1 MVARNE
7 KVWYNCINYSLCEV
21 RAVQKNLIE
30 KIKESLGSV
39 LPVAAIVFLLMVSI
53 VPVSGELFFM
63 FFVGTVMLVVGIGLF
78 TLGADTSMII
88 IGEEIG
94 AKLVR
99 LKKIWIILPVCFVIG
114 VLVTVAEPDLKVLAD
129 QTPIV
134 DTQVM
139 VWSVGIGVGL
149 FLALAFLRIFLQ
161 IRINVLFIILY
172 AVVFIFACSPLIS
185 PSFIPTAFDSGG
197 VTTGPITVPFI
208 MALGLG
214 LSSIRGD
221 KTSEEDSFGL
231 VAMCSIGPIL
241 TVLLLGA
248 MNSTDTPE
256 QTIAPIG
263 SYDTVSEV
271 FRQFIHAL
279 PHYMKDVFSAII
291 PIVAFFLLF
300 NAVSLKLD
308 KKTLIKIFVG
318 LAFTY
323 FGLVLFLTGANVGF
337 MPIGQYLGESLAGS
351 GYSWILVPIGMI
363 IGYFIV
369 SAEPAVH
376 VLKQQVET
384 ITEGRISAK
393 ALGTSLAIGVA
404 ASVGIA
410 MIRVIT
416 GVSILWFLIPGYALA
431 LIITCFVP
439 PIFTSVAFD
448 AGGVA
453 SGPLTAT
460 FLLPLAMGAS
470 FAAGGNI
477 AEDAFGIVAMVAM
490 TPLLT
495 IQLLGLISK
504 FKAVPKVQVA
514 EGQVFPIA
522 LDASCDTVV
531 FLDGKEKQA

>member
-1 MVARNE
+1 M
-7 KVWYNCINYSLCEV
+7 K
-21 RAVQKNLIE
+21 KNLFE

-39 LPVAAIVFLLMVSI
+39 LPVAAVVFLLMVSI
-53 VPVSGELFFM
+53 VPISGELFFM

-114 VLVTVAEPDLKVLAD
+114 VLVTVAEPDLKVLAE

-134 DTQVM
+134 ETQVM

-161 IRINVLFIILY
+161 IRINILFIILY
-172 AVVFIFACSPLIS
+172 AIVFIFACSPLIS

-241 TVLLLGA
+241 TVLILGA
-248 MNSTDTPE
+248 ANNADNIE
-256 QTIAPIG
+256 QTITPIG
-263 SYDTVSEV
+263 SYETVSEV
-271 FRQFIHAL
+271 FGEFIHAF

-318 LAFTY
+318 LVFTY
-323 FGLVLFLTGANVGF
+323 VGLVLFLTGANVGF

-351 GYSWILVPIGMI
+351 GYSWILVPIGML

-376 VLKQQVET
+376 VLKHQVET

-393 ALGTSLAIGVA
+393 ALGLSLAIGVA

-416 GVSILWFLIPGYALA
+416 GISILWFLIPGYAFA
-431 LIITCFVP
+431 LIISCIVP

-470 FAAGGNI
+470 FASGGNI

-495 IQLLGLISK
+495 IQILGLISK
-504 FKAVPKVQVA
+504 FKSASAVQT
-514 EGQVFPIA
+514 EQGQVFPIT
-522 LDASCDTVV
+522 LDESCDTVV
-531 FLDGKEKQA
+531 ILDRKEG

>member
-1 MVARNE
+1 MSAL
-7 KVWYNCINYSLCEV
+7 K
-21 RAVQKNLIE
+21 KNLIE

-39 LPVAAIVFLLMVSI
+39 LPVAAVVFLLMITI
-53 VPVSGELFFM
+53 VPISGELFFM

-94 AKLVR
+94 AKLVKLR
-99 LKKIWIILPVCFVIG
+99 KTHLILPICFLIG

-139 VWSVGIGVGL
+139 IWAVGVGVGL

-161 IRINVLFIILY
+161 IRISILFIIFY
-172 AVVFIFACSPLIS
+172 AIVFGFACSPLIS

-231 VAMCSIGPIL
+231 VALCSIGPIL
-241 TVLLLGA
+241 TVLILGA
-248 MNSTDTPE
+248 LNSTDTLE
-256 QTIAPIG
+256 QTVTPAG
-263 SYDTVSEV
+263 SYESVSEAFKV
-271 FRQFIHAL
+271 FIDAF
-279 PHYMKDVFSAII
+279 PHYIKDVASALLPII
-291 PIVAFFLLF
+291 VFFLIF

-308 KKTLIKIFVG
+308 KKMLIKIFIG

-323 FGLVLFLTGANVGF
+323 VGLVLFLTGANVGF

-351 GYSWILVPIGMI
+351 TYSWILVPIGML

-376 VLKQQVET
+376 VLKHQVET

-393 ALGTSLAIGVA
+393 ALGLSLALGVA

-410 MIRVIT
+410 MIRVLT
-416 GVSILWFLIPGYALA
+416 GVSIMWFLIPGYALA
-431 LIITCFVP
+431 LIISCIVP

-460 FLLPLAMGAS
+460 FLLPLAMGACS
-470 FAAGGNI
+470 AAGGNI

-495 IQLLGLISK
+495 IQILGLISM
-504 FKAVPKVQVA
+504 FKSAPAAKTNDGA
-514 EGQVFPIA
+514 MFPIL
-522 LDASCDTVV
+522 LDAGCDTAV
-531 FLDGKEKQA
+531 FLDIEKEETV

>member
-1 MVARNE
+1 
-7 KVWYNCINYSLCEV
+7 
-21 RAVQKNLIE
+21 
-30 KIKESLGSV
+30 
-39 LPVAAIVFLLMVSI
+39 
-53 VPVSGELFFM
+53 M
-63 FFVGTVMLVVGIGLF
+63 FFVGTVMLVVGIGMF
-78 TLGADTSMII
+78 TLGADTSMIV

-99 LKKIWIILPVCFVIG
+99 LKKVWIILPVCFVIG

-139 VWSVGIGVGL
+139 IWSVGIGVGL

-161 IRINVLFIILY
+161 IKINVLFIILY
-172 AVVFIFACSPLIS
+172 AIVFIFACSPLIS

-231 VAMCSIGPIL
+231 VAMCSVGPIL
-241 TVLLLGA
+241 TVLILGA
-248 MNSTDTPE
+248 ANNTNTPE

-263 SYDTVSEV
+263 SYETVAEV
-271 FRQFIHAL
+271 FQTFIHAL

-323 FGLVLFLTGANVGF
+323 IGLVLFLTGANVGF

-393 ALGTSLAIGVA
+393 ALGLSLAIGVA

-416 GVSILWFLIPGYALA
+416 GISILWFLIPGYAFA
-431 LIITCFVP
+431 LIISCVVP

-495 IQLLGLISK
+495 IQILGLVSK
-504 FKAVPKVQVA
+504 FKSAPKVQAA
-514 EGQVFPIA
+514 EGQVFPIT

-531 FLDGKEKQA
+531 FLDRKDG

>member
-1 MVARNE
+1 M
-7 KVWYNCINYSLCEV
+7 K
-21 RAVQKNLIE
+21 KNLIE

-39 LPVAAIVFLLMVSI
+39 LPVAAVVFLLIISI
-53 VPVSGELFFM
+53 VPISGELFFM
-63 FFVGTVMLVVGIGLF
+63 FFVGTILLVVGIGLF

-88 IGEEIG
+88 IGEQIG
-94 AKLVR
+94 AKLVKMR
-99 LKKIWIILPVCFVIG
+99 KVWLILPICFLIG

-129 QTPIV
+129 QTPIA
-134 DTQVM
+134 DSTVM
-139 VWSVGIGVGL
+139 IWSVGIGVGL

-161 IRINVLFIILY
+161 VKISALFILFY
-172 AVVFIFACSPLIS
+172 ALVFIFACSPLIS
-185 PSFIPTAFDSGG
+185 PDFIPTAFDSGG

-221 KTSEEDSFGL
+221 KTSAEDSFGL
-231 VAMCSIGPIL
+231 VAMCSIGPII
-241 TVLLLGA
+241 TVLILGA
-248 MNSTDTPE
+248 LNNTDIPE
-256 QTIAPIG
+256 QTLTPAG
-263 SYDTVSEV
+263 SYDSVSEAFMEFV
-271 FRQFIHAL
+271 KAF
-279 PHYMKDVFSAII
+279 PHYMEEVAAAIL
-291 PIVAFFLLF
+291 PVIVFFLLF
-300 NAVSLKLD
+300 NFISLKLD

-323 FGLVLFLTGANVGF
+323 IGLVLFLTGANVGF

-351 GYSWILVPIGMI
+351 GYSWILVPIGML

-384 ITEGRISAK
+384 ITEGRISAR
-393 ALGTSLAIGVA
+393 ALGTSLALGVA
-404 ASVGIA
+404 VSVGIA
-410 MIRVIT
+410 MLRCIT
-416 GVSILWFLIPGYALA
+416 GISILWFLIPGYALA
-431 LIITCFVP
+431 LIISLIVP

-460 FLLPLAMGAS
+460 FLLPLAMGACS
-470 FAAGGNI
+470 ASGGSI

-495 IQLLGLISK
+495 IQILGLISR
-504 FKAVPKVQVA
+504 FKAAPVTKTAVQGVY
-514 EGQVFPIA
+514 PII
-522 LDASCDTVV
+522 LDASCDTAVW
-531 FLDGKEKQA
+531 LDEGKGGAK

>member
-1 MVARNE
+1 M
-7 KVWYNCINYSLCEV
+7 
-21 RAVQKNLIE
+21 RALKKNLIE

-39 LPVAAIVFLLMVSI
+39 LPVAAVVFLLMVSI
-53 VPVSGELFFM
+53 VPISGELFFM

-88 IGEEIG
+88 IGEKIG

-99 LKKIWIILPVCFVIG
+99 LKKVWIILPVCFVIG

-134 DTQVM
+134 DTQIM
-139 VWSVGIGVGL
+139 IWAVGIGVGL

-172 AVVFIFACSPLIS
+172 ALVFIFACSPLIS

-231 VAMCSIGPIL
+231 VAMCSVGPIL
-241 TVLLLGA
+241 TVLILGA
-248 MNSTDTPE
+248 ANSTDTAE

-263 SYDTVSEV
+263 SYETVAEV
-271 FRQFIHAL
+271 FRQFIHAF
-279 PHYMKDVFSAII
+279 PHYIKDVFSAII

-323 FGLVLFLTGANVGF
+323 IGLVLFLTGANVGF

-384 ITEGRISAK
+384 ITEGCISAK
-393 ALGTSLAIGVA
+393 ALGLSLAIGVA

-416 GVSILWFLIPGYALA
+416 GISILWFLIPGYAFA
-431 LIITCFVP
+431 LIITCVVP

-470 FAAGGNI
+470 YASGGNI

-495 IQLLGLISK
+495 IQLLGLVSK
-504 FKAVPKVQVA
+504 VKSAPKLQTA

-531 FLDGKEKQA
+531 FLDRKDG

>member
-1 MVARNE
+1 M
-7 KVWYNCINYSLCEV
+7 K
-21 RAVQKNLIE
+21 KNLLE

-39 LPVAAIVFLLMVSI
+39 LPVAAIVFLLMISI
-53 VPVSGELFFM
+53 VPVSGEMFFM
-63 FFVGTVMLVVGIGLF
+63 FFVGTVLLVVGIGLF

-99 LKKIWIILPVCFVIG
+99 LKKVWLILPICFIIG

-129 QTPIV
+129 QTPIA
-134 DTQVM
+134 DSQVM
-139 VWSVGIGVGL
+139 IWSVGIGVGI

-161 IRINVLFIILY
+161 IKISYLFVIFY
-172 AVVFIFACSPLIS
+172 ALVFIFACSPLIT
-185 PSFIPTAFDSGG
+185 PDFIPTAFDSGG

-241 TVLLLGA
+241 TVLILGA
-248 MNSTDTPE
+248 MNSTEIPE
-256 QTIAPIG
+256 QTIEPIG
-263 SYDTVSEV
+263 DYDFVSEV
-271 FRQFIHAL
+271 FRKFSHSL
-279 PHYMKDVFSAII
+279 PHYMEEVAMAIL
-291 PIVAFFLLF
+291 PIIVFFLIF
-300 NAVSLKLD
+300 NFISLKLD

-318 LAFTY
+318 LIFTY
-323 FGLVLFLTGANVGF
+323 IGLVLFLTGANVGF
-337 MPIGQYLGESLAGS
+337 MPIGQYIGESLAGS
-351 GYSWILVPIGMI
+351 GFSWILIPIGMI

-384 ITEGRISAK
+384 ITEGRISAR
-393 ALGTSLAIGVA
+393 ALGISLAVGVSV
-404 ASVGIA
+404 SVGIA
-410 MIRVIT
+410 MLRVIT
-416 GVSILWFLIPGYALA
+416 GISILWFLIPGYAFA
-431 LIITCFVP
+431 LIISFIVP

-477 AEDAFGIVAMVAM
+477 ASDAFGIVAMVAM

-495 IQLLGLISK
+495 IQILGLISK
-504 FKAVPKVQVA
+504 FRTSPRAVSD
-514 EGQVFPIA
+514 EGQIFRISLTA
-522 LDASCDTVV
+522 DCDDIIV
-531 FLDGKEKQA
+531 LEKEGV

>member
-1 MVARNE
+1 M
-7 KVWYNCINYSLCEV
+7 
-21 RAVQKNLIE
+21 QKNLLE

-39 LPVAAIVFLLMVSI
+39 LPVAAIVFLLMISI
-53 VPVSGELFFM
+53 VPVSGEMFFM
-63 FFVGTVMLVVGIGLF
+63 FFMGTVMLVVGIGLF

-99 LKKIWIILPVCFVIG
+99 LKKVWLILPVCFIIG

-134 DTQVM
+134 DTSVM
-139 VWSVGIGVGL
+139 IWAVGIGVGV

-161 IRINVLFIILY
+161 IKISVLFVIFY
-172 AVVFIFACSPLIS
+172 AITFIFACSPLIS
-185 PSFIPTAFDSGG
+185 PDFIPTAFDSGG

-241 TVLLLGA
+241 TVLILGA
-248 MNSTDTPE
+248 LNNTDIPE
-256 QTIAPIG
+256 QTIEPIG
-263 SYDTVSEV
+263 DYSLVSEV
-271 FRQFIHAL
+271 FGHFAYAL
-279 PHYMKDVFSAII
+279 PHYMKDVAMAIL
-291 PIVAFFLLF
+291 PIVAFFLFF

-318 LAFTY
+318 LVFTY
-323 FGLVLFLTGANVGF
+323 IGLVLFLTGANAGF
-337 MPIGQYLGESLAGS
+337 MPIGQYIGESLSGS
-351 GYSWILVPIGMI
+351 GYSWILVPIGMV

-393 ALGTSLAIGVA
+393 ALGISLAVGVSV
-404 ASVGIA
+404 SVGIA

-416 GVSILWFLIPGYALA
+416 GISILWFLIPGYAMA
-431 LIITCFVP
+431 LIISFLVP

-477 AEDAFGIVAMVAM
+477 ATDAFGIVAMVAM

-495 IQLLGLISK
+495 IQILGLVSR
-504 FKAVPKVQVA
+504 FRVSPRA
-514 EGQVFPIA
+514 EVREGTIFPIA
-522 LDASCDTVV
+522 LTPDCDDVIV
-531 FLDGKEKQA
+531 LEKEGV

>member
-1 MVARNE
+1 M
-7 KVWYNCINYSLCEV
+7 
-21 RAVQKNLIE
+21 E

-39 LPVAAIVFLLMVSI
+39 LPVAAIVFILMLTI
-53 VPVSGELFFM
+53 VPVSGEMFFM
-63 FFVGTVMLVVGIGLF
+63 FFTGTVMLVVGIGLF

-99 LKKIWIILPVCFVIG
+99 LKKIWLILPVCFIIG

-139 VWSVGIGVGL
+139 VWSVGIGVGA

-161 IRINVLFIILY
+161 IKISVLFVIFYGL
-172 AVVFIFACSPLIS
+172 VFIFACSPLIS
-185 PSFIPTAFDSGG
+185 SSFIPTAFDSGG

-241 TVLLLGA
+241 TVLVLGA
-248 MNSTDTPE
+248 LSNTDIPQ
-256 QTIAPIG
+256 QTLEPIG
-263 SYDTVSEV
+263 EYDFVSEV
-271 FRQFIHAL
+271 FHQFTHAL
-279 PHYMKDVFSAII
+279 PHYMKDVAMAIL
-291 PIVAFFLLF
+291 PIIAFFVLF
-300 NAVSLKLD
+300 NAISLKLD

-323 FGLVLFLTGANVGF
+323 IGLVLFLTGANTGF
-337 MPIGQYLGESLAGS
+337 MPIGQYLGESLAGG
-351 GYSWILVPIGMI
+351 GYSWVLIPIGMI

-393 ALGTSLAIGVA
+393 ALGMSLAIGVA
-404 ASVGIA
+404 SSVGIA
-410 MIRVIT
+410 MLRVIT
-416 GVSILWFLIPGYALA
+416 GISILWFLIPGYALA
-431 LIITCFVP
+431 LIISFIVP

-470 FAAGGNI
+470 FAAGGNM

-495 IQLLGLISK
+495 IQILGLISK
-504 FKAVPKVQVA
+504 FKSAPKSTA
-514 EGQVFPIA
+514 IEGQIFPIV
-522 LDASCDTVV
+522 LDASCDTIVV
-531 FLDGKEKQA
+531 LDKKEGV

>member
-1 MVARNE
+1 MSAL
-7 KVWYNCINYSLCEV
+7 K
-21 RAVQKNLIE
+21 KNLTE
-30 KIKESLGSV
+30 KIKESLASV
-39 LPVAAIVFLLMVSI
+39 LPVAAVVFLLMISI
-53 VPVSGELFFM
+53 VPISGELFFM
-63 FFVGTVMLVVGIGLF
+63 FFVGTVLLVVGIGLF

-88 IGEEIG
+88 IGEQIG
-94 AKLVR
+94 AKLVKMR
-99 LKKIWIILPVCFVIG
+99 KIWLILPVCFLIG
-114 VLVTVAEPDLKVLAD
+114 ALVTVAEPDLKVLAD

-134 DTQVM
+134 DSTVM
-139 VWSVGIGVGL
+139 IWAVGIGVGL
-149 FLALAFLRIFLQ
+149 FLAIAFLRIFLQ
-161 IRINVLFIILY
+161 IRISVLFIIFY
-172 AVVFIFACSPLIS
+172 ALVFGFACSPLIS
-185 PSFIPTAFDSGG
+185 AGFIPTAFDSGG

-221 KTSEEDSFGL
+221 KTSAEDSFGL

-241 TVLLLGA
+241 TVLILGA
-248 MNSTDTPE
+248 MNNTNAIE
-256 QTIAPIG
+256 QTLTPAG
-263 SYDTVSEV
+263 SYESVSEA
-271 FRQFIHAL
+271 FAQFLKAF
-279 PHYMKDVFSAII
+279 PHYMEEVASALL
-291 PIVAFFLLF
+291 PVVAFFLVF
-300 NAVSLKLD
+300 NLISLKLD

-323 FGLVLFLTGANVGF
+323 IGLVLFLTGANVGF

-351 GYSWILVPIGMI
+351 KFSWLIIPIGML

-384 ITEGRISAK
+384 ITEGRISAR
-393 ALGTSLAIGVA
+393 ALGTSLALGVA

-410 MIRVIT
+410 MLRCLT
-416 GVSILWFLIPGYALA
+416 GISILWFIIPGYALA
-431 LIITCFVP
+431 LIISCIVP

-460 FLLPLAMGAS
+460 FLLPLAMGACS
-470 FAAGGNI
+470 AVGGNI

-495 IQLLGLISK
+495 IQILGLISK
-504 FKAVPKVQVA
+504 FKAAPATKA
-514 EGQVFPIA
+514 PAGVFPIV
-522 LDASCDTVV
+522 LDAQCDKAVW
-531 FLDGKEKQA
+531 LDNGKDGAL

>member
-1 MVARNE
+1 M
-7 KVWYNCINYSLCEV
+7 K
-21 RAVQKNLIE
+21 KNLVD

-39 LPVAAIVFLLMVSI
+39 LPVAAVVFLLMISI
-53 VPVSGELFFM
+53 VPISGELFFM

-94 AKLVR
+94 AKLVKMR
-99 LKKIWIILPVCFVIG
+99 KIWLILPICFVIG
-114 VLVTVAEPDLKVLAD
+114 VLVTVAEPDLKVLAE

-139 VWSVGIGVGL
+139 IWSVGIGVGL
-149 FLALAFLRIFLQ
+149 FLAFAFLRIFLQ
-161 IRINVLFIILY
+161 IRISVLFIIFY
-172 AVVFIFACSPLIS
+172 ALVFIFACSPLIS
-185 PSFIPTAFDSGG
+185 HSFIPTAFDSGG

-221 KTSEEDSFGL
+221 KTSAEDSFGL
-231 VAMCSIGPIL
+231 VAMCSIGPII
-241 TVLLLGA
+241 TVLILGA
-248 MNSTDTPE
+248 LNSTDTIE
-256 QTIAPIG
+256 QTLTPAG
-263 SYDTVSEV
+263 SYESVSEAFMEFV
-271 FRQFIHAL
+271 YAF
-279 PHYMKDVFSAII
+279 PHYLKDVASAIL
-291 PIVAFFLLF
+291 PIVAFFLIF

-318 LAFTY
+318 LVFTY
-323 FGLVLFLTGANVGF
+323 VGLVLFLTGANVGF
-337 MPIGQYLGESLAGS
+337 MPIGQYLGESLAGG
-351 GYSWILVPIGMI
+351 GYSWLLVPIGML

-384 ITEGRISAK
+384 ITEGRITGK
-393 ALGTSLAIGVA
+393 ALGLSLALGVA

-410 MIRVIT
+410 MLRVLT
-416 GVSILWFLIPGYALA
+416 GISILWFLIPGYVLA
-431 LIITCFVP
+431 LIISCIVP

-460 FLLPLAMGAS
+460 FLLPLAMGACS
-470 FAAGGNI
+470 AVGGNI

-495 IQLLGLISK
+495 IQILGLVSK
-504 FKAVPKVQVA
+504 FKSAPAVAAPA
-514 EGQVFPIA
+514 GVFPIA
-522 LDASCDTVV
+522 LDASLDTVV
-531 FLDGKEKQA
+531 WLDSGKDGAN

>member
-1 MVARNE
+1 MSAL
-7 KVWYNCINYSLCEV
+7 K
-21 RAVQKNLIE
+21 KNLIE

-39 LPVAAIVFLLMVSI
+39 LPVAAVVFLLMVSI
-53 VPVSGELFFM
+53 VPISGELFFM
-63 FFVGTVMLVVGIGLF
+63 FFVGTVLLVVGIGLF

-94 AKLVR
+94 AKLVKMR
-99 LKKIWIILPVCFVIG
+99 KVWLILPVCFLIG

-139 VWSVGIGVGL
+139 IWSVGIGVGL
-149 FLALAFLRIFLQ
+149 FLAIAFLRIFLQ
-161 IRINVLFIILY
+161 IRISVLFIIFY
-172 AVVFIFACSPLIS
+172 AIVFIFACSPLIS
-185 PSFIPTAFDSGG
+185 SSFIPTAFDSGG

-241 TVLLLGA
+241 TVLILGA
-248 MNSTDTPE
+248 LNNTDTPE
-256 QTIAPIG
+256 QTLTPAG
-263 SYDTVSEV
+263 SYESVSEAFQV
-271 FRQFIHAL
+271 FVHAF
-279 PHYMKDVFSAII
+279 PHYMKDVASALLPII
-291 PIVAFFLLF
+291 VFFLVF
-300 NAVSLKLD
+300 NAISLKLD
-308 KKTLIKIFVG
+308 KKTLIKIFIG
-318 LAFTY
+318 LVFTY
-323 FGLVLFLTGANVGF
+323 VGLVLFLTGANVGF
-337 MPIGQYLGESLAGS
+337 MPIGQYLGESLAG
-351 GYSWILVPIGMI
+351 GKFSWILIPIGML

-393 ALGTSLAIGVA
+393 ALGLSLALGVA

-410 MIRVIT
+410 MIRVLT
-416 GVSILWFLIPGYALA
+416 GVSILWFLIPGYAFA
-431 LIITCFVP
+431 LIISCIVP

-460 FLLPLAMGAS
+460 FLLPLAMGACS
-470 FAAGGNI
+470 AVGGNI

-495 IQLLGLISK
+495 IQILGLISK
-504 FKAVPKVQVA
+504 FKSAPVTKA
-514 EGQVFPIA
+514 ETGLVLPIV
-522 LDASCDTVV
+522 LDAGCDTAV
-531 FLDGKEKQA
+531 FLDKSKEETV

>member
-1 MVARNE
+1 M
-7 KVWYNCINYSLCEV
+7 
-21 RAVQKNLIE
+21 QKNLIE

-39 LPVAAIVFLLMVSI
+39 LPVAAIVFLLMISI

-99 LKKIWIILPVCFVIG
+99 LKKVWIILPVCFVIG

-134 DTQVM
+134 ETQTM

-172 AVVFIFACSPLIS
+172 AVTFIFACSPLIS

-241 TVLLLGA
+241 TVLILGA
-248 MNSTDTPE
+248 ANSTDTPE

-263 SYDTVSEV
+263 SYETVSEV
-271 FRQFIHAL
+271 FGQFVHAL

-323 FGLVLFLTGANVGF
+323 IGLVLFLTGANVGF

-376 VLKQQVET
+376 VLKHQVET

-393 ALGTSLAIGVA
+393 ALGLSLAIGVA

-416 GVSILWFLIPGYALA
+416 GISILWFLIPGYAFA
-431 LIITCFVP
+431 LIITCVVP

-495 IQLLGLISK
+495 IQILGLVSK
-504 FKAVPKVQVA
+504 FKSAPKVQPA
-514 EGQVFPIA
+514 EGQVFPIT
-522 LDASCDTVV
+522 LDASCDAVIL
-531 FLDGKEKQA
+531 LDRKEV

>member
-1 MVARNE
+1 MS
-7 KVWYNCINYSLCEV
+7 SLK
-21 RAVQKNLIE
+21 KNLIE

-39 LPVAAIVFLLMVSI
+39 LPVAAVVFLLMVSI

-63 FFVGTVMLVVGIGLF
+63 FFVGTLMLVVGIGLF
-78 TLGADTSMII
+78 TLGADTSMLI
-88 IGEEIG
+88 IGEKIG

-99 LKKIWIILPVCFVIG
+99 LKKVWIILPVCFVIG

-134 DTQVM
+134 DTKVM
-139 VWSVGIGVGL
+139 IWSVGIGVGL
-149 FLALAFLRIFLQ
+149 FLALAFLRIFMQ
-161 IRINVLFIILY
+161 VKINVLFIVFY
-172 AVVFIFACSPLIS
+172 ALVFIFVCSPLIS

-221 KTSEEDSFGL
+221 KTSDEDSFGL

-241 TVLLLGA
+241 TVLILGA
-248 MNSTDTPE
+248 TNSTDNIE
-256 QTIAPIG
+256 QAINPIG
-263 SYDTVSEV
+263 SYETVAEA
-271 FRQFIHAL
+271 FRTFIYAL
-279 PHYMKDVFSAII
+279 PHYMKDVLSAII
-291 PIVAFFLLF
+291 PIIAFFLLF

-308 KKTLIKIFVG
+308 RKTLIKIFVG
-318 LAFTY
+318 LVFTY
-323 FGLVLFLTGANVGF
+323 VGLVLFLTGANIGF
-337 MPIGQYLGESLAGS
+337 MPIGQYLGENLSGG

-376 VLKQQVET
+376 VLKHQVET

-393 ALGTSLAIGVA
+393 TLGLSLAIGVA

-416 GVSILWFLIPGYALA
+416 GVSILWFLIPGYAFA
-431 LIITCFVP
+431 LIISCVVP

-477 AEDAFGIVAMVAM
+477 AEDAFGIIAMVAM

-495 IQLLGLISK
+495 IQILGLTSK
-504 FKAVPKVQVA
+504 FKPVSKTQTTV
-514 EGQVFPIA
+514 GQTFPIT

-531 FLDGKEKQA
+531 LLDRKEG

>member
-1 MVARNE
+1 MNAL
-7 KVWYNCINYSLCEV
+7 K
-21 RAVQKNLIE
+21 KNLIE

-39 LPVAAIVFLLMVSI
+39 LPVAAVVFLLMISI
-53 VPVSGELFFM
+53 VPISGELFFM

-88 IGEEIG
+88 IGEKIG
-94 AKLVR
+94 AKLVKMR
-99 LKKIWIILPVCFVIG
+99 KIWFILPVCFLIG

-134 DTQVM
+134 DSQIM
-139 VWSVGIGVGL
+139 IWSVGVGVGL

-161 IRINVLFIILY
+161 IRISVLFIIFY
-172 AVVFIFACSPLIS
+172 ALVFIFACSPLIS
-185 PSFIPTAFDSGG
+185 PGFIPTAFDSGG

-221 KTSEEDSFGL
+221 KTSAEDSFGL

-241 TVLLLGA
+241 TVLILGA
-248 MNSTDTPE
+248 LNNTETAEQALTP
-256 QTIAPIG
+256 AG
-263 SYDTVSEV
+263 SYESVSEA
-271 FRQFIHAL
+271 FMEFIKAF
-279 PHYMKDVFSAII
+279 PHYMKDVASALI
-291 PIVAFFLLF
+291 PVVVFFLIF
-300 NAVSLKLD
+300 NVISLKLD

-318 LAFTY
+318 LGFTY
-323 FGLVLFLTGANVGF
+323 IGLVLFLTGANVGF

-351 GYSWILVPIGMI
+351 GYSWILVPIGML

-393 ALGTSLAIGVA
+393 ALGLSLALGVS

-410 MIRVIT
+410 MLRVLT
-416 GVSILWFLIPGYALA
+416 GISILWFLIPGYALA
-431 LIITCFVP
+431 LIISLIVP

-460 FLLPLAMGAS
+460 FLLPLAMGACS
-470 FAAGGNI
+470 AAGGNI

-495 IQLLGLISK
+495 IQILGLISK
-504 FKAVPKVQVA
+504 FKTAPKTKIPA
-514 EGQVFPIA
+514 GVFPIT
-522 LDASCDTVV
+522 LDAVCDKAVW
-531 FLDGKEKQA
+531 LDNGKGGAM

>member
-1 MVARNE
+1 M
-7 KVWYNCINYSLCEV
+7 K
-21 RAVQKNLIE
+21 KNLIE

-39 LPVAAIVFLLMVSI
+39 LPVAAVVFLLMISI
-53 VPVSGELFFM
+53 VPISGELFFM
-63 FFVGTVMLVVGIGLF
+63 FFVGTVMLVLGIGLF

-88 IGEEIG
+88 IGEKIG
-94 AKLVR
+94 AKLVKMR
-99 LKKIWIILPVCFVIG
+99 KVWLILPVCFLIG

-134 DTQVM
+134 DSQVM
-139 VWSVGIGVGL
+139 IWSVGIGVGL
-149 FLALAFLRIFLQ
+149 FLAIAFLRIFLQ
-161 IRINVLFIILY
+161 IRISVLFIIFY
-172 AVVFIFACSPLIS
+172 AIVFIFACSPLIT
-185 PSFIPTAFDSGG
+185 PDFIPTAFDSGG

-221 KTSEEDSFGL
+221 KTSAEDSFGL
-231 VAMCSIGPIL
+231 VALCSIGPIL
-241 TVLLLGA
+241 TVLILGA
-248 MNSTDTPE
+248 LSGTETPA
-256 QTIAPIG
+256 QTLTPAG
-263 SYDTVSEV
+263 SYESVSEAFMEFV
-271 FRQFIHAL
+271 KAL
-279 PHYMKDVFSAII
+279 PHYMEDVASALL
-291 PIVAFFLLF
+291 PIVVFFLIF
-300 NAVSLKLD
+300 NFISLKLD

-318 LAFTY
+318 LVFTY
-323 FGLVLFLTGANVGF
+323 IGLVLFLTGANVGF

-351 GYSWILVPIGMI
+351 GYSWILVPIGMV

-393 ALGTSLAIGVA
+393 ALGTSLALGVA

-410 MIRVIT
+410 MLRCLT
-416 GVSILWFLIPGYALA
+416 GISILWFLIPGYALA
-431 LIITCFVP
+431 LIISCIVP

-460 FLLPLAMGAS
+460 FLLPLAMGACS
-470 FAAGGNI
+470 AAGGNI
-477 AEDAFGIVAMVAM
+477 AADAFGIVAMVAM

-495 IQLLGLISK
+495 IQILGLISK
-504 FKAVPKVQVA
+504 FKAAPVSKTAPA
-514 EGQVFPIA
+514 GVFPITLGADCDKAVWLDNGKDGA
-522 LDASCDTVV
+522 L
-531 FLDGKEKQA
+531 

>member
-1 MVARNE
+1 MKRNL
-7 KVWYNCINYSLCEV
+7 V
-21 RAVQKNLIE
+21 E
-30 KIKESLGSV
+30 KIKESLSSV
-39 LPVAAIVFLLMVSI
+39 LPVAAVVFLLMISI
-53 VPVSGELFFM
+53 VDISGELFFM

-94 AKLVR
+94 AKLVKMR
-99 LKKIWIILPVCFVIG
+99 KVWLILPICFLIG

-149 FLALAFLRIFLQ
+149 FLTLAFLRIFLQ
-161 IRINVLFIILY
+161 VKISVLFIIFY
-172 AVVFIFACSPLIS
+172 AIVFIFACSPLIS
-185 PSFIPTAFDSGG
+185 PGFIPTAFDSGG

-221 KTSEEDSFGL
+221 KTSAEDSFGL
-231 VAMCSIGPIL
+231 VAMCSIGPII
-241 TVLLLGA
+241 TVLILGA
-248 MNSTDTPE
+248 LNSTETVE
-256 QTIAPIG
+256 QTLTSAG
-263 SYDTVSEV
+263 SYESVSEA
-271 FRQFIHAL
+271 FMQFIYAF
-279 PHYMKDVFSAII
+279 PHYLKDVASAII
-291 PIVAFFLLF
+291 PIIAFFLLF
-300 NAVSLKLD
+300 NVISLKLD

-318 LAFTY
+318 LVFTY
-323 FGLVLFLTGANVGF
+323 IGLVLFLTGANVGF
-337 MPIGQYLGESLAGS
+337 MPIGQYLGESLAAS

-393 ALGTSLAIGVA
+393 ALGMSLALGVA

-410 MIRVIT
+410 MLRVLT
-416 GVSILWFLIPGYALA
+416 GVSILWFLIPGYALS
-431 LIITCFVP
+431 LIITFFVP

-460 FLLPLAMGAS
+460 FLLPLAMGACS
-470 FAAGGNI
+470 AAGGNI

-495 IQLLGLISK
+495 IQILGLISR
-504 FKAVPKVQVA
+504 FKTAPVVQAPV
-514 EGQVFPIA
+514 GQAFPIV
-522 LDASCDTVV
+522 LDAACDTAVW
-531 FLDGKEKQA
+531 LDKEKEVG

>member
-1 MVARNE
+1 M
-7 KVWYNCINYSLCEV
+7 I
-21 RAVQKNLIE
+21 
-30 KIKESLGSV
+30 
-39 LPVAAIVFLLMVSI
+39 SI
-53 VPVSGELFFM
+53 VPISGELFFM
-63 FFVGTVMLVVGIGLF
+63 FFVGTVLLVVGIGLF

-88 IGEEIG
+88 IGEQIG
-94 AKLVR
+94 AKLVKMR
-99 LKKIWIILPVCFVIG
+99 KIWLILPVCFLIG
-114 VLVTVAEPDLKVLAD
+114 ALVTVAEPDLKVLAD

-134 DTQVM
+134 DSTVM
-139 VWSVGIGVGL
+139 IWAVGIGVGL

-161 IRINVLFIILY
+161 IRISMLFIIFY
-172 AVVFIFACSPLIS
+172 ALVFGFACSPLIS
-185 PSFIPTAFDSGG
+185 SGFIPTSFDSGG

-221 KTSEEDSFGL
+221 KTSAEDSFGL

-241 TVLLLGA
+241 TVLILGA
-248 MNSTDTPE
+248 MNNTDTIE
-256 QTIAPIG
+256 QTLTPAG
-263 SYDTVSEV
+263 SYESVSEA
-271 FRQFIHAL
+271 FAQFLKAF
-279 PHYMKDVFSAII
+279 PHYMEEVASALL
-291 PIVAFFLLF
+291 PVVAFFLVF
-300 NAVSLKLD
+300 NLISLKLD

-323 FGLVLFLTGANVGF
+323 IGLVLFLTGANVGF

-351 GYSWILVPIGMI
+351 KFSWLIIPIGML

-384 ITEGRISAK
+384 ITEGRISAR
-393 ALGTSLAIGVA
+393 ALGTSLALGVA

-410 MIRVIT
+410 MLRCLT
-416 GVSILWFLIPGYALA
+416 GISILWFIIPGYALA
-431 LIITCFVP
+431 LIISCIVP

-460 FLLPLAMGAS
+460 FLLPLAMGACS
-470 FAAGGNI
+470 AVGGNI

-495 IQLLGLISK
+495 IQILGLISK
-504 FKAVPKVQVA
+504 FKAAPATKA
-514 EGQVFPIA
+514 PAGVFPIV
-522 LDASCDTVV
+522 LDAQCDKAVW
-531 FLDGKEKQA
+531 LDNGKDGAL

>member
-1 MVARNE
+1 M
-7 KVWYNCINYSLCEV
+7 
-21 RAVQKNLIE
+21 QKNLIE

-39 LPVAAIVFLLMVSI
+39 LPVAAIVCLLMVSI

-63 FFVGTVMLVVGIGLF
+63 FFVGTVMLVLGIGLF

-139 VWSVGIGVGL
+139 VWSVGLGVGL

-172 AVVFIFACSPLIS
+172 AAVFIFACSPLIS

-231 VAMCSIGPIL
+231 VAMCSVGPIL
-241 TVLLLGA
+241 TVLILGA
-248 MNSTDTPE
+248 ANSTDAPE

-263 SYDTVSEV
+263 SYETVAEV
-271 FRQFIHAL
+271 FRTFIHAF

-323 FGLVLFLTGANVGF
+323 IGLVLFLTGANVGF
-337 MPIGQYLGESLAGS
+337 MPIGQYLGESLADS

-393 ALGTSLAIGVA
+393 ALGLSLAIGVA

-416 GVSILWFLIPGYALA
+416 GVSILWFLIPGYAFA
-431 LIITCFVP
+431 LIISCVVP

-470 FAAGGNI
+470 YAAGGNI

-495 IQLLGLISK
+495 IQILGLVSK
-504 FKAVPKVQVA
+504 FKAAPKVQTA
-514 EGQVFPIA
+514 EGQVFPIT
-522 LDASCDTVV
+522 LDASCDAVV
-531 FLDGKEKQA
+531 LLDRKDVQHI

>member
-1 MVARNE
+1 M
-7 KVWYNCINYSLCEV
+7 KS
-21 RAVQKNLIE
+21 NLIE

-39 LPVAAIVFLLMVSI
+39 LPVTAVVFLLMVSI
-53 VPVSGELFFM
+53 VPISGELFFM
-63 FFVGTVMLVVGIGLF
+63 FFVGTVMLVLGIGLF

-88 IGEEIG
+88 IGEQIG

-99 LKKIWIILPVCFVIG
+99 LKKIWLILPLCFVIG

-134 DTQVM
+134 ETQVM

-149 FLALAFLRIFLQ
+149 FLAISFLRIFLQ
-161 IRINVLFIILY
+161 IRINVLFIIFY
-172 AVVFIFACSPLIS
+172 AIVFCFACSPLIS

-241 TVLLLGA
+241 TVLILGA
-248 MNSTDTPE
+248 MNSTDNIQQTLTPAGE
-256 QTIAPIG
+256 YSSVA
-263 SYDTVSEV
+263 EA
-271 FRQFIHAL
+271 FREFIVAF
-279 PHYMKDVFSAII
+279 PHYLKDVASAIL
-291 PIVAFFLLF
+291 PIIAFFLLF

-318 LAFTY
+318 LTFTY
-323 FGLVLFLTGANVGF
+323 LGLVLFLTGANIGF
-337 MPIGQYLGESLAGS
+337 MPIGQYLGEHLAGTK
-351 GYSWILVPIGMI
+351 YSWILVPIGVL

-393 ALGTSLAIGVA
+393 ALGLSLALGVG

-416 GVSILWFLIPGYALA
+416 GVSILWFLIPGYAFA
-431 LIITCFVP
+431 LIISCIVP

-470 FAAGGNI
+470 AAAGGNI

-495 IQLLGLISK
+495 IQILGLISK
-504 FKAVPKVQVA
+504 FKSAPEVKAA
-514 EGQVFPIA
+514 EGQVFPIT
-522 LDASCDTVV
+522 LDEYCDTAV
-531 FLDGKEKQA
+531 FVERKDG

>member
-1 MVARNE
+1 M
-7 KVWYNCINYSLCEV
+7 K
-21 RAVQKNLIE
+21 KNLVD

-39 LPVAAIVFLLMVSI
+39 LPVAAVVFLLMISI
-53 VPVSGELFFM
+53 VPISGELFFM

-94 AKLVR
+94 AKLVKMR
-99 LKKIWIILPVCFVIG
+99 KIWLILPICFVIG
-114 VLVTVAEPDLKVLAD
+114 VLVTVAEPDLKVLAE

-139 VWSVGIGVGL
+139 IWSVGIGVGL

-161 IRINVLFIILY
+161 IRISVLFIIFY
-172 AVVFIFACSPLIS
+172 ALVFIFACSPLIS
-185 PSFIPTAFDSGG
+185 HSFIPTAFDSGG

-221 KTSEEDSFGL
+221 KTSAEDSFGL
-231 VAMCSIGPIL
+231 VAMCSIGPII
-241 TVLLLGA
+241 TVLILGA
-248 MNSTDTPE
+248 LNNTDTIE
-256 QTIAPIG
+256 QTLTPAG
-263 SYDTVSEV
+263 SYESVSEAFMEFV
-271 FRQFIHAL
+271 YAF
-279 PHYMKDVFSAII
+279 PHYLKDVASAIL
-291 PIVAFFLLF
+291 PIVAFFLIF

-318 LAFTY
+318 LVFTY
-323 FGLVLFLTGANVGF
+323 VGLVLFLTGANVGF
-337 MPIGQYLGESLAGS
+337 MPIGQYLGESLAGG
-351 GYSWILVPIGMI
+351 GYSWLLVPIGML

-384 ITEGRISAK
+384 ITEGRITGK
-393 ALGTSLAIGVA
+393 ALGLSLALGVA

-410 MIRVIT
+410 MLRVLT
-416 GVSILWFLIPGYALA
+416 GISILWFLIPGYVLA
-431 LIITCFVP
+431 LIISCIVP

-460 FLLPLAMGAS
+460 FLLPLAMGACS
-470 FAAGGNI
+470 AVGGNI

-495 IQLLGLISK
+495 IQILGLVSK
-504 FKAVPKVQVA
+504 FKSAPAVAAPA
-514 EGQVFPIA
+514 GVFPIA
-522 LDASCDTVV
+522 LDASLDTVV
-531 FLDGKEKQA
+531 WLDNGKDGAN